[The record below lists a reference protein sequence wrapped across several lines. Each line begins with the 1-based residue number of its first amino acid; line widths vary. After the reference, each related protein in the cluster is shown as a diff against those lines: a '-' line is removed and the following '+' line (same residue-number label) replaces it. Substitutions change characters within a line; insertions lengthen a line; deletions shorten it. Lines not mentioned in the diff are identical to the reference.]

1 MSPSVNPGF
10 SIAGTHDAEHKDV
23 NETTERATKIS
34 DNIVNLHYSIQE
46 LAFYGP
52 IKSVKSNYIKKIP
65 FIVVW
70 ETQSYDKV
78 NSAHSQCRLFY
89 LLHVG
94 QIFIKKQIVLDV
106 LITKKSN

>member
-23 NETTERATKIS
+23 NETTERATKVS
-34 DNIVNLHYSIQE
+34 DNIVNLLYSIQE

-52 IKSVKSNYIKKIP
+52 IKSVKSNYSRKIP

-78 NSAHSQCRLFY
+78 NSAHSHRLFY
-89 LLHVG
+89 LLHVK
-94 QIFIKKQIVLDV
+94 QIFIKKQIVLNV